1 MLRTIGLVDTMN
13 GKERRWGREGVR
25 ESWGGE
31 GWWRIS
37 FGDRYYQIFL
47 EGILSPA
54 EEVPYPAAVR
64 ESCISKVRY
73 GRSLAFSPRRFAIH
87 LSLR

>member
-1 MLRTIGLVDTMN
+1 M
-13 GKERRWGREGVR
+13 GKKDVGVGRELERVGGG
-25 ESWGGE
+25 GGE

-37 FGDRYYQIFL
+37 FGDRYYQMFL

-73 GRSLAFSPRRFAIH
+73 GRSLAFSPRKFAIH